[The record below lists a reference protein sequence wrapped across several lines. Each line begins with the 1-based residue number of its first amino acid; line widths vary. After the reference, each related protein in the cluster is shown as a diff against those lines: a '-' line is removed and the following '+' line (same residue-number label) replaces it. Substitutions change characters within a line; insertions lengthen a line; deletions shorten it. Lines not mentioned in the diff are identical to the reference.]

1 MARPRKDI
9 TGKRYGMLRAIS
21 PTGEVDKS
29 GNAYW
34 NCECDCGNTIVVS
47 LRNLRNK
54 QTKSCGCLKT
64 INGKKLGAITRNHCV
79 DGSDPYKLYGDKPRK
94 NNKSGYRGV
103 SLNKRTNRYVAD
115 ITFKGKRHHLGEFD
129 TAEEAHGA
137 YLKAKEE
144 LHDPYLKDM
153 LNNDPEEKRKVER
166 ASIIKNSNKILVYYT
181 PEKRYVNL
189 TELSKITGVKCSTIY
204 ERLKRGYSG
213 EEIWSTNRLP
223 HKANI
228 YVNYYG
234 RQVTIPELS
243 KLTGISIATL
253 RNRYN
258 KGYQGEELWS
268 NDQLPKRR
276 SAKIYIDYHG
286 KQVTFPELSTLTG
299 ISKTRL
305 KNRYYKGHQGEELW
319 SAKRLPN
326 KRPAKIYIDYHG
338 KKVTFAELSTLTG
351 ISETRLKNRYYRGYQ
366 GEELWSTKRLT
377 SKGKGTIYV
386 DYYGKQVTF
395 PELSKLTGISIATLR
410 NRYYKGHQGEEL
422 WSAKRLPNKRPAKIY
437 IDYHGKKVT
446 FAELSTLT
454 GISISTLG
462 IRYHRGYQ
470 GEELWSTKRLTGK
483 GKCTICV
490 DYYGDQVT
498 IPELSSITGIS
509 DATLRYRYDKG
520 YRGEELWTG
529 KIQHY
534 QRKKAISQKAKIYVE
549 YDGEKVSLYELSKKI
564 GIDYGFLWKRY
575 SKGVRGSQLFQ
586 ESMKKEILVDYEG
599 EKINLKELSSRTGIG
614 YTTLHRRYRSGDCGK
629 ELWRNLQSEKEI
641 DYQGKI
647 VTLNELSKITNISYD
662 TLLHRYSSGD
672 RGEDLWRP
680 IYKRRKK
687 K

>member
-103 SLNKRTNRYVAD
+103 SLNKRTNRYAAD

-129 TAEEAHGA
+129 TAEEAHDA

-144 LHDPYLKDM
+144 LHEPYLKDF
-153 LNNDPEEKRKVER
+153 LHSNPEEKSKVER
-166 ASIIKNSNKILVYYT
+166 IGVIKKPRGTLVYYT
-181 PEKRYVNL
+181 PENRYISIL
-189 TELSKITGVKCSTIY
+189 ELSEITGVSRVNLY
-204 ERLKRGYSG
+204 SRL
-213 EEIWSTNRLP
+213 
-223 HKANI
+223 
-228 YVNYYG
+228 
-234 RQVTIPELS
+234 
-243 KLTGISIATL
+243 
-253 RNRYN
+253 N
-258 KGYQGEELWS
+258 KGY
-268 NDQLPKRR
+268 
-276 SAKIYIDYHG
+276 
-286 KQVTFPELSTLTG
+286 T
-299 ISKTRL
+299 
-305 KNRYYKGHQGEELW
+305 
-319 SAKRLPN
+319 
-326 KRPAKIYIDYHG
+326 
-338 KKVTFAELSTLTG
+338 
-351 ISETRLKNRYYRGYQ
+351 
-366 GEELWSTKRLT
+366 
-377 SKGKGTIYV
+377 
-386 DYYGKQVTF
+386 
-395 PELSKLTGISIATLR
+395 
-410 NRYYKGHQGEEL
+410 
-422 WSAKRLPNKRPAKIY
+422 
-437 IDYHGKKVT
+437 
-446 FAELSTLT
+446 
-454 GISISTLG
+454 
-462 IRYHRGYQ
+462 

-599 EKINLKELSSRTGIG
+599 EKINLKQLASRTGIG

>member
-103 SLNKRTNRYVAD
+103 SLNKRTNRYAAD

-129 TAEEAHGA
+129 TAEEAHDA

-144 LHDPYLKDM
+144 LHEPYLKDF
-153 LNNDPEEKRKVER
+153 LHSNPEEKSKVER
-166 ASIIKNSNKILVYYT
+166 IGVIKKPRGTLVYYT
-181 PEKRYVNL
+181 PENRYISIL
-189 TELSKITGVKCSTIY
+189 ELSEITGVSRVNLY
-204 ERLKRGYSG
+204 SRL
-213 EEIWSTNRLP
+213 
-223 HKANI
+223 
-228 YVNYYG
+228 
-234 RQVTIPELS
+234 
-243 KLTGISIATL
+243 
-253 RNRYN
+253 N
-258 KGYQGEELWS
+258 KGY
-268 NDQLPKRR
+268 
-276 SAKIYIDYHG
+276 
-286 KQVTFPELSTLTG
+286 T
-299 ISKTRL
+299 
-305 KNRYYKGHQGEELW
+305 
-319 SAKRLPN
+319 
-326 KRPAKIYIDYHG
+326 
-338 KKVTFAELSTLTG
+338 
-351 ISETRLKNRYYRGYQ
+351 
-366 GEELWSTKRLT
+366 
-377 SKGKGTIYV
+377 
-386 DYYGKQVTF
+386 
-395 PELSKLTGISIATLR
+395 
-410 NRYYKGHQGEEL
+410 
-422 WSAKRLPNKRPAKIY
+422 
-437 IDYHGKKVT
+437 
-446 FAELSTLT
+446 
-454 GISISTLG
+454 
-462 IRYHRGYQ
+462 

>member
-34 NCECDCGNTIVVS
+34 NCKCDCGNTIVVS

-103 SLNKRTNRYVAD
+103 SLNKRTNRYAAD
-115 ITFKGKRHHLGEFD
+115 ITFKGKQHHLGEFD
-129 TAEEAHGA
+129 TAEEAHDA

-144 LHDPYLKDM
+144 LHEPYLKDL

-166 ASIIKNSNKILVYYT
+166 ASIIKKSNETLVYYT

-189 TELSKITGVKCSTIY
+189 TELSKITGVNCSTIY
-204 ERLKRGYSG
+204 ERLKRGCSG

-223 HKANI
+223 NKANI
-228 YVNYYG
+228 YVDYYG

-253 RNRYN
+253 RDRYN
-258 KGYQGEELWS
+258 KGHQGEALWSNDPLPKKRSFKIYIDYHGKQVTFPELSTLTGISETKLKNRYYRGYQGEELWS
-268 NDQLPKRR
+268 TKRSTGKGTTRVDYYGKQVTFAELSALTGINRSTLSMRYKIGYRGESLWCIDKLPKTDTFKIYIDYNNKQVTFAELSTLTGISENTLRYR
-276 SAKIYIDYHG
+276 YDKGYRGEKLWSTKRLPTKRTAKIYIDYHG

-299 ISKTRL
+299 ISENNLRQ
-305 KNRYYKGHQGEELW
+305 RYYLGYRGEKLW
-319 SAKRLPN
+319 S
-326 KRPAKIYIDYHG
+326 
-338 KKVTFAELSTLTG
+338 
-351 ISETRLKNRYYRGYQ
+351 
-366 GEELWSTKRLT
+366 
-377 SKGKGTIYV
+377 
-386 DYYGKQVTF
+386 
-395 PELSKLTGISIATLR
+395 PERFT
-410 NRYYKGHQGEEL
+410 N
-422 WSAKRLPNKRPAKIY
+422 N
-437 IDYHGKKVT
+437 
-446 FAELSTLT
+446 
-454 GISISTLG
+454 
-462 IRYHRGYQ
+462 
-470 GEELWSTKRLTGK
+470 

-498 IPELSSITGIS
+498 IPELSSITGIN
-509 DATLRYRYDKG
+509 DTTLRYRYDKG

-529 KIQHY
+529 KIKQY
-534 QRKKAISQKAKIYVE
+534 KRKISKKAKIYVE
-549 YDGEKVSLYELSKKI
+549 YDGEKVSLYELSKKT
-564 GIDYGFLWKRY
+564 GIDYVTLWKRY
-575 SKGVRGSQLFQ
+575 SKGASGSQLFQ
-586 ESMKKEILVDYEG
+586 KSMGNEILVDYEG
-599 EKINLKELSSRTGIG
+599 EKINLKELSSRTGIC
-614 YTTLHRRYRSGDCGK
+614 YTTLHRRYRNGDRGK
-629 ELWRNLQSEKEI
+629 ELWRNLQSEMEI

-662 TLLHRYSSGD
+662 TLLHRYSNGD

-680 IYKRRKK
+680 IYKRSKK

>member
-103 SLNKRTNRYVAD
+103 SLNKRTNRYAAD

-129 TAEEAHGA
+129 TAEEAHDA

-144 LHDPYLKDM
+144 LHEPYLKDF
-153 LNNDPEEKRKVER
+153 LHSNPEEKSKVER
-166 ASIIKNSNKILVYYT
+166 IGVIKKPRGTLVYYT
-181 PEKRYVNL
+181 PENRYI
-189 TELSKITGVKCSTIY
+189 S
-204 ERLKRGYSG
+204 
-213 EEIWSTNRLP
+213 
-223 HKANI
+223 
-228 YVNYYG
+228 
-234 RQVTIPELS
+234 IPELS
-243 KLTGISIATL
+243 EITGVSRVNL
-253 RNRYN
+253 YSRLN
-258 KGYQGEELWS
+258 KGY
-268 NDQLPKRR
+268 
-276 SAKIYIDYHG
+276 
-286 KQVTFPELSTLTG
+286 T
-299 ISKTRL
+299 
-305 KNRYYKGHQGEELW
+305 
-319 SAKRLPN
+319 
-326 KRPAKIYIDYHG
+326 
-338 KKVTFAELSTLTG
+338 
-351 ISETRLKNRYYRGYQ
+351 
-366 GEELWSTKRLT
+366 
-377 SKGKGTIYV
+377 
-386 DYYGKQVTF
+386 
-395 PELSKLTGISIATLR
+395 
-410 NRYYKGHQGEEL
+410 GEEL

-534 QRKKAISQKAKIYVE
+534 QRKKAISQKAKIY
-549 YDGEKVSLYELSKKI
+549 
-564 GIDYGFLWKRY
+564 
-575 SKGVRGSQLFQ
+575 
-586 ESMKKEILVDYEG
+586 
-599 EKINLKELSSRTGIG
+599 
-614 YTTLHRRYRSGDCGK
+614 
-629 ELWRNLQSEKEI
+629 
-641 DYQGKI
+641 
-647 VTLNELSKITNISYD
+647 
-662 TLLHRYSSGD
+662 
-672 RGEDLWRP
+672 
-680 IYKRRKK
+680 
-687 K
+687 

>member
-54 QTKSCGCLKT
+54 QTRSCGCLKT

-103 SLNKRTNRYVAD
+103 SLNKRTNRYAAD

-129 TAEEAHGA
+129 TAEEAHDA

-144 LHDPYLKDM
+144 LHEPYLKDF
-153 LNNDPEEKRKVER
+153 LHSNPEEKSKVER
-166 ASIIKNSNKILVYYT
+166 IGVIKKPRGTLVYYT
-181 PEKRYVNL
+181 PENRYI
-189 TELSKITGVKCSTIY
+189 S
-204 ERLKRGYSG
+204 
-213 EEIWSTNRLP
+213 
-223 HKANI
+223 
-228 YVNYYG
+228 
-234 RQVTIPELS
+234 IPELS
-243 KLTGISIATL
+243 EITGVSRVNL
-253 RNRYN
+253 YSRLN
-258 KGYQGEELWS
+258 KGY
-268 NDQLPKRR
+268 
-276 SAKIYIDYHG
+276 
-286 KQVTFPELSTLTG
+286 T
-299 ISKTRL
+299 
-305 KNRYYKGHQGEELW
+305 GEELW
-319 SAKRLPN
+319 SA
-326 KRPAKIYIDYHG
+326 
-338 KKVTFAELSTLTG
+338 
-351 ISETRLKNRYYRGYQ
+351 
-366 GEELWSTKRLT
+366 
-377 SKGKGTIYV
+377 
-386 DYYGKQVTF
+386 
-395 PELSKLTGISIATLR
+395 
-410 NRYYKGHQGEEL
+410 
-422 WSAKRLPNKRPAKIY
+422 
-437 IDYHGKKVT
+437 
-446 FAELSTLT
+446 
-454 GISISTLG
+454 
-462 IRYHRGYQ
+462 
-470 GEELWSTKRLTGK
+470 KRLTGK

>member
-103 SLNKRTNRYVAD
+103 SLNKRTNRYAAD

-129 TAEEAHGA
+129 TAEEAHDA

-144 LHDPYLKDM
+144 LHEPYLKDF
-153 LNNDPEEKRKVER
+153 LHSNPEEKSKVER
-166 ASIIKNSNKILVYYT
+166 IGVIKKPRGTLVYYT
-181 PEKRYVNL
+181 PENRYI
-189 TELSKITGVKCSTIY
+189 S
-204 ERLKRGYSG
+204 
-213 EEIWSTNRLP
+213 
-223 HKANI
+223 
-228 YVNYYG
+228 
-234 RQVTIPELS
+234 IPELS
-243 KLTGISIATL
+243 EITGVSRVNL
-253 RNRYN
+253 YSRLN
-258 KGYQGEELWS
+258 KGY
-268 NDQLPKRR
+268 
-276 SAKIYIDYHG
+276 
-286 KQVTFPELSTLTG
+286 T
-299 ISKTRL
+299 
-305 KNRYYKGHQGEELW
+305 
-319 SAKRLPN
+319 
-326 KRPAKIYIDYHG
+326 
-338 KKVTFAELSTLTG
+338 
-351 ISETRLKNRYYRGYQ
+351 
-366 GEELWSTKRLT
+366 
-377 SKGKGTIYV
+377 
-386 DYYGKQVTF
+386 
-395 PELSKLTGISIATLR
+395 
-410 NRYYKGHQGEEL
+410 GEEL

-470 GEELWSTKRLTGK
+470 GEVLWSTKRLTGK

>member
-103 SLNKRTNRYVAD
+103 SLNKRTNRYAAD

-129 TAEEAHGA
+129 TAEEAHDA

-144 LHDPYLKDM
+144 LYEPYLKDF
-153 LNNDPEEKRKVER
+153 LHSNPEEKSKVER
-166 ASIIKNSNKILVYYT
+166 IGVIKKPRGTLVYYT
-181 PEKRYVNL
+181 PENRYISIL
-189 TELSKITGVKCSTIY
+189 ELSEITGVSRVNLY
-204 ERLKRGYSG
+204 SRL
-213 EEIWSTNRLP
+213 
-223 HKANI
+223 
-228 YVNYYG
+228 
-234 RQVTIPELS
+234 
-243 KLTGISIATL
+243 
-253 RNRYN
+253 N
-258 KGYQGEELWS
+258 KGY
-268 NDQLPKRR
+268 
-276 SAKIYIDYHG
+276 
-286 KQVTFPELSTLTG
+286 T
-299 ISKTRL
+299 
-305 KNRYYKGHQGEELW
+305 
-319 SAKRLPN
+319 
-326 KRPAKIYIDYHG
+326 
-338 KKVTFAELSTLTG
+338 
-351 ISETRLKNRYYRGYQ
+351 
-366 GEELWSTKRLT
+366 
-377 SKGKGTIYV
+377 
-386 DYYGKQVTF
+386 
-395 PELSKLTGISIATLR
+395 
-410 NRYYKGHQGEEL
+410 
-422 WSAKRLPNKRPAKIY
+422 
-437 IDYHGKKVT
+437 
-446 FAELSTLT
+446 
-454 GISISTLG
+454 
-462 IRYHRGYQ
+462 

>member
-64 INGKKLGAITRNHCV
+64 INGKKLGAITRNRCV

-129 TAEEAHGA
+129 TAEEAHDA

-153 LNNDPEEKRKVER
+153 LNNDSEEKRKVER

-253 RNRYN
+253 R
-258 KGYQGEELWS
+258 
-268 NDQLPKRR
+268 
-276 SAKIYIDYHG
+276 
-286 KQVTFPELSTLTG
+286 
-299 ISKTRL
+299 
-305 KNRYYKGHQGEELW
+305 NRYYKGHQGEELW

-454 GISISTLG
+454 GISETRLKN
-462 IRYHRGYQ
+462 RYYRGYQ

-509 DATLRYRYDKG
+509 DTTLRYRYDKG

>member
-9 TGKRYGMLRAIS
+9 TGKRYGMLTAIS
-21 PTGEVDKS
+21 PTGEVDS
-29 GNAYW
+29 YGNAYW
-34 NCECDCGNTIVVS
+34 NCKCDCGNTIVVS

-64 INGKKLGAITRNHCV
+64 LNGKKLGTITRNHCV

-103 SLNKRTNRYVAD
+103 SLNKRTNRYAAD

-129 TAEEAHGA
+129 TAEEAHDA

-144 LHDPYLKDM
+144 LHEPYLKDF
-153 LNNDPEEKRKVER
+153 LHSNPEEKSKVER
-166 ASIIKNSNKILVYYT
+166 IGVIKKPRGTLVYYT
-181 PEKRYVNL
+181 PENRYI
-189 TELSKITGVKCSTIY
+189 S
-204 ERLKRGYSG
+204 
-213 EEIWSTNRLP
+213 
-223 HKANI
+223 
-228 YVNYYG
+228 
-234 RQVTIPELS
+234 IPELS
-243 KLTGISIATL
+243 EITGVSRVNL
-253 RNRYN
+253 YSRLN
-258 KGYQGEELWS
+258 KGY
-268 NDQLPKRR
+268 
-276 SAKIYIDYHG
+276 
-286 KQVTFPELSTLTG
+286 T
-299 ISKTRL
+299 
-305 KNRYYKGHQGEELW
+305 
-319 SAKRLPN
+319 
-326 KRPAKIYIDYHG
+326 
-338 KKVTFAELSTLTG
+338 
-351 ISETRLKNRYYRGYQ
+351 

-377 SKGKGTIYV
+377 
-386 DYYGKQVTF
+386 
-395 PELSKLTGISIATLR
+395 
-410 NRYYKGHQGEEL
+410 
-422 WSAKRLPNKRPAKIY
+422 
-437 IDYHGKKVT
+437 
-446 FAELSTLT
+446 
-454 GISISTLG
+454 
-462 IRYHRGYQ
+462 
-470 GEELWSTKRLTGK
+470 

>member
-103 SLNKRTNRYVAD
+103 SLNKRTNRYAAD
-115 ITFKGKRHHLGEFD
+115 ITFKGKQHHLGEFD
-129 TAEEAHGA
+129 TAEEAHDA

-144 LHDPYLKDM
+144 LHEPYLKDM

-166 ASIIKNSNKILVYYT
+166 ASIIKKSNETLVYYT

-189 TELSKITGVKCSTIY
+189 TELSKITGVNCSTIY
-204 ERLKRGYSG
+204 ERLKRGCSG

-223 HKANI
+223 NKANI
-228 YVNYYG
+228 YVDYYG

-253 RNRYN
+253 RDRYN
-258 KGYQGEELWS
+258 KGHQGEALWSNDPLPKKRSFKIYIDYHGKQVTFPELSTLTGISETKLKNRYYRGYQGEELWS
-268 NDQLPKRR
+268 TKRSTGKGTTRVDYYGKQVTFAELSTLTGISENTLRYRYDKGYRGEKLWSTKRLPTKRT
-276 SAKIYIDYHG
+276 AKIYIDYHG

-299 ISKTRL
+299 ISENNLRQ
-305 KNRYYKGHQGEELW
+305 RYYLGYRGEKLW
-319 SAKRLPN
+319 S
-326 KRPAKIYIDYHG
+326 
-338 KKVTFAELSTLTG
+338 
-351 ISETRLKNRYYRGYQ
+351 
-366 GEELWSTKRLT
+366 
-377 SKGKGTIYV
+377 
-386 DYYGKQVTF
+386 
-395 PELSKLTGISIATLR
+395 PERFT
-410 NRYYKGHQGEEL
+410 N
-422 WSAKRLPNKRPAKIY
+422 N
-437 IDYHGKKVT
+437 
-446 FAELSTLT
+446 
-454 GISISTLG
+454 
-462 IRYHRGYQ
+462 
-470 GEELWSTKRLTGK
+470 

-498 IPELSSITGIS
+498 IPELSSITGIN
-509 DATLRYRYDKG
+509 DTTLRYRYDKG

-529 KIQHY
+529 KIKQY
-534 QRKKAISQKAKIYVE
+534 KRKISKKAKIYVE
-549 YDGEKVSLYELSKKI
+549 YDGEKVSLYELSKKT
-564 GIDYGFLWKRY
+564 GIDYVTLWKRY
-575 SKGVRGSQLFQ
+575 SKGASGSQLFQ
-586 ESMKKEILVDYEG
+586 KSMGNEILVDYEG
-599 EKINLKELSSRTGIG
+599 EKINLKELSSRTGIC
-614 YTTLHRRYRSGDCGK
+614 YTTLHRRYRNGDRGK
-629 ELWRNLQSEKEI
+629 ELWRNLQSEMEI

-662 TLLHRYSSGD
+662 TLLHRYLNGD

-680 IYKRRKK
+680 IYKRSKK

>member
-129 TAEEAHGA
+129 TAEEAHDA

-144 LHDPYLKDM
+144 LHEPYLKDF
-153 LNNDPEEKRKVER
+153 LHSNPEEKSKVER
-166 ASIIKNSNKILVYYT
+166 IGVIKKPRGTLVYYT
-181 PEKRYVNL
+181 PENRYI
-189 TELSKITGVKCSTIY
+189 S
-204 ERLKRGYSG
+204 
-213 EEIWSTNRLP
+213 
-223 HKANI
+223 
-228 YVNYYG
+228 
-234 RQVTIPELS
+234 IPELS
-243 KLTGISIATL
+243 EITGVSRVNL
-253 RNRYN
+253 YSRLN
-258 KGYQGEELWS
+258 KGYTGEELWS
-268 NDQLPKRR
+268 
-276 SAKIYIDYHG
+276 
-286 KQVTFPELSTLTG
+286 V
-299 ISKTRL
+299 
-305 KNRYYKGHQGEELW
+305 
-319 SAKRLPN
+319 
-326 KRPAKIYIDYHG
+326 
-338 KKVTFAELSTLTG
+338 
-351 ISETRLKNRYYRGYQ
+351 
-366 GEELWSTKRLT
+366 
-377 SKGKGTIYV
+377 
-386 DYYGKQVTF
+386 
-395 PELSKLTGISIATLR
+395 
-410 NRYYKGHQGEEL
+410 
-422 WSAKRLPNKRPAKIY
+422 
-437 IDYHGKKVT
+437 
-446 FAELSTLT
+446 
-454 GISISTLG
+454 
-462 IRYHRGYQ
+462 
-470 GEELWSTKRLTGK
+470 KRLTGK

-509 DATLRYRYDKG
+509 DTTLRYRYDKG

>member
-103 SLNKRTNRYVAD
+103 SLNKRTNRYAAD

-129 TAEEAHGA
+129 TAEEAHDA

-144 LHDPYLKDM
+144 LHEPYLKDF
-153 LNNDPEEKRKVER
+153 LHSNPEEKSKVER
-166 ASIIKNSNKILVYYT
+166 IGVIKKPRGTLVYYT
-181 PEKRYVNL
+181 PENRYISIL
-189 TELSKITGVKCSTIY
+189 ELSEITGVSRVNLY
-204 ERLKRGYSG
+204 SRLNEGY
-213 EEIWSTNRLP
+213 T
-223 HKANI
+223 
-228 YVNYYG
+228 
-234 RQVTIPELS
+234 
-243 KLTGISIATL
+243 
-253 RNRYN
+253 
-258 KGYQGEELWS
+258 
-268 NDQLPKRR
+268 
-276 SAKIYIDYHG
+276 
-286 KQVTFPELSTLTG
+286 
-299 ISKTRL
+299 
-305 KNRYYKGHQGEELW
+305 
-319 SAKRLPN
+319 
-326 KRPAKIYIDYHG
+326 
-338 KKVTFAELSTLTG
+338 
-351 ISETRLKNRYYRGYQ
+351 
-366 GEELWSTKRLT
+366 
-377 SKGKGTIYV
+377 
-386 DYYGKQVTF
+386 
-395 PELSKLTGISIATLR
+395 
-410 NRYYKGHQGEEL
+410 
-422 WSAKRLPNKRPAKIY
+422 
-437 IDYHGKKVT
+437 
-446 FAELSTLT
+446 
-454 GISISTLG
+454 
-462 IRYHRGYQ
+462 

>member
-103 SLNKRTNRYVAD
+103 SLNKRTNRYAAD
-115 ITFKGKRHHLGEFD
+115 ITFKGKQHHLGEFD
-129 TAEEAHGA
+129 TAEEAHDA

-144 LHDPYLKDM
+144 LHEPYLKDM

-166 ASIIKNSNKILVYYT
+166 ASIIKKSNETLVYYT

-189 TELSKITGVKCSTIY
+189 TELSKITGVNCSTIY
-204 ERLKRGYSG
+204 ERLKRGCSG

-223 HKANI
+223 NKANI
-228 YVNYYG
+228 YVDYYG

-253 RNRYN
+253 RDRYN
-258 KGYQGEELWS
+258 KGHQGEALWS
-268 NDQLPKRR
+268 NDPLPKKR
-276 SAKIYIDYHG
+276 SFKIYIDYHGKQVTFAELSTLTGISENTLRYRYDKGYRGEKLWSTKRLPTKRTAKIYIDYHG

-299 ISKTRL
+299 ISENNLRQ
-305 KNRYYKGHQGEELW
+305 RYYLGYRGEKLW
-319 SAKRLPN
+319 S
-326 KRPAKIYIDYHG
+326 
-338 KKVTFAELSTLTG
+338 
-351 ISETRLKNRYYRGYQ
+351 
-366 GEELWSTKRLT
+366 
-377 SKGKGTIYV
+377 
-386 DYYGKQVTF
+386 
-395 PELSKLTGISIATLR
+395 PERFT
-410 NRYYKGHQGEEL
+410 N
-422 WSAKRLPNKRPAKIY
+422 N
-437 IDYHGKKVT
+437 
-446 FAELSTLT
+446 
-454 GISISTLG
+454 
-462 IRYHRGYQ
+462 
-470 GEELWSTKRLTGK
+470 

-498 IPELSSITGIS
+498 IPELSSITGIN
-509 DATLRYRYDKG
+509 DTTLRYRYDKG

-529 KIQHY
+529 KIKQY
-534 QRKKAISQKAKIYVE
+534 KRKISKKAKIYVE
-549 YDGEKVSLYELSKKI
+549 YDGEKVSLYELSKKT
-564 GIDYGFLWKRY
+564 GIDYVTLWKRY
-575 SKGVRGSQLFQ
+575 SKGASGSQLFQ
-586 ESMKKEILVDYEG
+586 KSMGNEILVDYEG
-599 EKINLKELSSRTGIG
+599 EKINLKELSSRTGIC
-614 YTTLHRRYRSGDCGK
+614 YTTLHRRYRNGDRGK
-629 ELWRNLQSEKEI
+629 ELWRNLQSEMEI

-662 TLLHRYSSGD
+662 TLLHRYLNGD

-680 IYKRRKK
+680 IYKRSKK

>member
-103 SLNKRTNRYVAD
+103 SLNKRTNRYAAD
-115 ITFKGKRHHLGEFD
+115 ITFKGKQHHLGEFD
-129 TAEEAHGA
+129 TADEAHDA

-144 LHDPYLKDM
+144 LHEPYLKDM
-153 LNNDPEEKRKVER
+153 LNNGPEEKRKVER
-166 ASIIKNSNKILVYYT
+166 ASIIKKSNETLVYYT

-189 TELSKITGVKCSTIY
+189 TELNKITGVKCSTIY
-204 ERLKRGYSG
+204 ERLKRGCSG
-213 EEIWSTNRLP
+213 EEIWNTNRLP
-223 HKANI
+223 NKANI

-253 RNRYN
+253 RKRYN
-258 KGYQGEELWS
+258 KGHQGKDLWS
-268 NDQLPKRR
+268 TKRLPNKR

-286 KQVTFPELSTLTG
+286 KQVTF
-299 ISKTRL
+299 
-305 KNRYYKGHQGEELW
+305 
-319 SAKRLPN
+319 
-326 KRPAKIYIDYHG
+326 
-338 KKVTFAELSTLTG
+338 AELSTLTG
-351 ISETRLKNRYYRGYQ
+351 ISETKLKNRYYRGYQ

-377 SKGKGTIYV
+377 GKGTTRV
-386 DYYGKQVTF
+386 DYYGREVTF
-395 PELSKLTGISIATLR
+395 TELSALTGI
-410 NRYYKGHQGEEL
+410 NRSALSMRYKIGYQGEDL
-422 WSAKRLPNKRPAKIY
+422 WSTKRLPNKRSAKIY
-437 IDYHGKKVT
+437 IDYHGKQVT

-454 GISISTLG
+454 GINEGTLKN
-462 IRYHRGYQ
+462 RYHKGYR
-470 GEELWSTKRLTGK
+470 GEELWSTKRLPNKRSAKIYIDYHGKQVTFAELSTLTGINEGTLK
-483 GKCTICV
+483 QRYYNGCQGEELWSAERLPNKANIYVEYDGK
-490 DYYGDQVT
+490 QVT
-498 IPELSSITGIS
+498 IPELSSITGIN
-509 DATLRYRYDKG
+509 DTTLRYRYDKG

-529 KIQHY
+529 KIKQY
-534 QRKKAISQKAKIYVE
+534 KRKISKKAKIYVE
-549 YDGEKVSLYELSKKI
+549 YDGEKVSLYELSKKT
-564 GIDYGFLWKRY
+564 GIDYVTLWKRY
-575 SKGVRGSQLFQ
+575 SKGASGSQLFQ
-586 ESMKKEILVDYEG
+586 KSMGKEILVDYEG
-599 EKINLKELSSRTGIG
+599 EKINLTELSNRTGIG
-614 YTTLHRRYRSGDCGK
+614 YTTLHRRYRNGDRGK
-629 ELWRNLQSEKEI
+629 ELWRNLQSEMEI

-647 VTLNELSKITNISYD
+647 VTLNELSKITNISYV
-662 TLLHRYSSGD
+662 TLLYRYSNGD

-680 IYKRRKK
+680 IYKRSKK

>member
-103 SLNKRTNRYVAD
+103 SLNKRTNRYAAD

-129 TAEEAHGA
+129 TAEEAHDA

-144 LHDPYLKDM
+144 LHEPYLKDF
-153 LNNDPEEKRKVER
+153 LHSNPEEKSKVER
-166 ASIIKNSNKILVYYT
+166 IGVIKKPRGTLVYYT
-181 PEKRYVNL
+181 PENRYI
-189 TELSKITGVKCSTIY
+189 S
-204 ERLKRGYSG
+204 
-213 EEIWSTNRLP
+213 
-223 HKANI
+223 
-228 YVNYYG
+228 
-234 RQVTIPELS
+234 IPELS
-243 KLTGISIATL
+243 EITGVSRVNL
-253 RNRYN
+253 YSRLN
-258 KGYQGEELWS
+258 KGY
-268 NDQLPKRR
+268 
-276 SAKIYIDYHG
+276 
-286 KQVTFPELSTLTG
+286 T
-299 ISKTRL
+299 
-305 KNRYYKGHQGEELW
+305 GEELW
-319 SAKRLPN
+319 SAKL
-326 KRPAKIYIDYHG
+326 
-338 KKVTFAELSTLTG
+338 
-351 ISETRLKNRYYRGYQ
+351 
-366 GEELWSTKRLT
+366 
-377 SKGKGTIYV
+377 
-386 DYYGKQVTF
+386 
-395 PELSKLTGISIATLR
+395 
-410 NRYYKGHQGEEL
+410 
-422 WSAKRLPNKRPAKIY
+422 
-437 IDYHGKKVT
+437 
-446 FAELSTLT
+446 
-454 GISISTLG
+454 
-462 IRYHRGYQ
+462 
-470 GEELWSTKRLTGK
+470 LTGK

>member
-103 SLNKRTNRYVAD
+103 SLNKRTNRYAAD
-115 ITFKGKRHHLGEFD
+115 ITFKGKQHHLGEFD
-129 TAEEAHGA
+129 TAEEAHDA

-144 LHDPYLKDM
+144 LHEPYLKDM

-166 ASIIKNSNKILVYYT
+166 ASIIKKSNETLVYYT

-189 TELSKITGVKCSTIY
+189 TELSKITGVNCSTIY
-204 ERLKRGYSG
+204 ERLKRGCSG

-223 HKANI
+223 NKANI
-228 YVNYYG
+228 YVDYYG

-253 RNRYN
+253 RDRYN
-258 KGYQGEELWS
+258 KGHQGEALWS
-268 NDQLPKRR
+268 NDPLPKKR
-276 SAKIYIDYHG
+276 SFKIYIDYHGKQVTFAELSTLTGISENTLRYRYDKGYRGEKLWSTKRLPTKRTAKIYIDYHG
-286 KQVTFPELSTLTG
+286 KQVTF
-299 ISKTRL
+299 
-305 KNRYYKGHQGEELW
+305 H
-319 SAKRLPN
+319 
-326 KRPAKIYIDYHG
+326 
-338 KKVTFAELSTLTG
+338 ELSTLTG
-351 ISETRLKNRYYRGYQ
+351 ISENNLRQRYYLGYRG
-366 GEELWSTKRLT
+366 EKLWS
-377 SKGKGTIYV
+377 
-386 DYYGKQVTF
+386 
-395 PELSKLTGISIATLR
+395 PERFT
-410 NRYYKGHQGEEL
+410 N
-422 WSAKRLPNKRPAKIY
+422 N
-437 IDYHGKKVT
+437 
-446 FAELSTLT
+446 
-454 GISISTLG
+454 
-462 IRYHRGYQ
+462 
-470 GEELWSTKRLTGK
+470 

-498 IPELSSITGIS
+498 IPELSSITGIN
-509 DATLRYRYDKG
+509 DTTLRYRYDKG

-529 KIQHY
+529 KIKQY
-534 QRKKAISQKAKIYVE
+534 KRKISKKAKIYVE
-549 YDGEKVSLYELSKKI
+549 YDGEKVSLYELSKKT
-564 GIDYGFLWKRY
+564 GIDYVTLWKRY
-575 SKGVRGSQLFQ
+575 SKGASGSQLFQ
-586 ESMKKEILVDYEG
+586 KSMGNEILVDYEG
-599 EKINLKELSSRTGIG
+599 EKINLKELSSRTGIC
-614 YTTLHRRYRSGDCGK
+614 YTTLHRRYRNGDRGK
-629 ELWRNLQSEKEI
+629 ELWRNLQSEMEI

-662 TLLHRYSSGD
+662 TLLHRYLNGD

-680 IYKRRKK
+680 IYKRSKK

>member
-103 SLNKRTNRYVAD
+103 SLNKRTNRYAAD
-115 ITFKGKRHHLGEFD
+115 ITFKGKQHHLGEFD
-129 TAEEAHGA
+129 TAEEAHDA

-144 LHDPYLKDM
+144 LHEPYLKDM

-166 ASIIKNSNKILVYYT
+166 ASIIKKSNETLVYYT

-204 ERLKRGYSG
+204 ERLKRGCSG

-223 HKANI
+223 NKANI
-228 YVNYYG
+228 YVDYYG

-253 RNRYN
+253 RDRYN
-258 KGYQGEELWS
+258 KGHQGEALWS
-268 NDQLPKRR
+268 NDPLPKKR
-276 SAKIYIDYHG
+276 SFKIYIDYHGKQVTFPELSKLTGISIATLRDRYNKGHQGEALWSNDPLPKKRSFKIYIDYHG

-299 ISKTRL
+299 ISENNLRQ
-305 KNRYYKGHQGEELW
+305 RYYLGYRGEKLW
-319 SAKRLPN
+319 S
-326 KRPAKIYIDYHG
+326 
-338 KKVTFAELSTLTG
+338 
-351 ISETRLKNRYYRGYQ
+351 
-366 GEELWSTKRLT
+366 
-377 SKGKGTIYV
+377 
-386 DYYGKQVTF
+386 
-395 PELSKLTGISIATLR
+395 PERFT
-410 NRYYKGHQGEEL
+410 N
-422 WSAKRLPNKRPAKIY
+422 N
-437 IDYHGKKVT
+437 
-446 FAELSTLT
+446 
-454 GISISTLG
+454 
-462 IRYHRGYQ
+462 
-470 GEELWSTKRLTGK
+470 

-498 IPELSSITGIS
+498 IPELSSITGIN
-509 DATLRYRYDKG
+509 DTTLRYRYDKG

-529 KIQHY
+529 KIKQY
-534 QRKKAISQKAKIYVE
+534 KRKISKKAKIYVE
-549 YDGEKVSLYELSKKI
+549 YDGEKVSLYELSKKT
-564 GIDYGFLWKRY
+564 GIDYVTLWKRY
-575 SKGVRGSQLFQ
+575 SKGASGSQLFQ
-586 ESMKKEILVDYEG
+586 KSMGNEILVDYEG
-599 EKINLKELSSRTGIG
+599 EKINLKELSSRTGIC
-614 YTTLHRRYRSGDCGK
+614 YTTLHRRYRNGDRGK
-629 ELWRNLQSEKEI
+629 ELWRNLQSEMEI

-662 TLLHRYSSGD
+662 TLLHRYSNGD

-680 IYKRRKK
+680 IYKRSKK

>member
-64 INGKKLGAITRNHCV
+64 INGKKLGAITRNHYV

-103 SLNKRTNRYVAD
+103 SLNKRTNRYAAD

-129 TAEEAHGA
+129 TAEEAHDA

-144 LHDPYLKDM
+144 LHEPYLKDF
-153 LNNDPEEKRKVER
+153 LHSNPEEKSKVER
-166 ASIIKNSNKILVYYT
+166 IGVIKKPRGTLVYYT
-181 PEKRYVNL
+181 PENRYISIL
-189 TELSKITGVKCSTIY
+189 ELSEITGVSRVNLY
-204 ERLKRGYSG
+204 SRL
-213 EEIWSTNRLP
+213 
-223 HKANI
+223 
-228 YVNYYG
+228 
-234 RQVTIPELS
+234 
-243 KLTGISIATL
+243 
-253 RNRYN
+253 N
-258 KGYQGEELWS
+258 KGY
-268 NDQLPKRR
+268 
-276 SAKIYIDYHG
+276 
-286 KQVTFPELSTLTG
+286 T
-299 ISKTRL
+299 
-305 KNRYYKGHQGEELW
+305 
-319 SAKRLPN
+319 
-326 KRPAKIYIDYHG
+326 
-338 KKVTFAELSTLTG
+338 
-351 ISETRLKNRYYRGYQ
+351 
-366 GEELWSTKRLT
+366 
-377 SKGKGTIYV
+377 
-386 DYYGKQVTF
+386 
-395 PELSKLTGISIATLR
+395 
-410 NRYYKGHQGEEL
+410 
-422 WSAKRLPNKRPAKIY
+422 
-437 IDYHGKKVT
+437 
-446 FAELSTLT
+446 
-454 GISISTLG
+454 
-462 IRYHRGYQ
+462 

>member
-103 SLNKRTNRYVAD
+103 SLNKRTNRYAAD
-115 ITFKGKRHHLGEFD
+115 ITFKGKQHHLGEFD
-129 TAEEAHGA
+129 TAEEAHDA

-144 LHDPYLKDM
+144 LHEPYLKDM

-166 ASIIKNSNKILVYYT
+166 ASIIKKSNETLVYYT

-204 ERLKRGYSG
+204 ERLKRGCSG

-223 HKANI
+223 NKANI
-228 YVNYYG
+228 YVDYYG

-253 RNRYN
+253 RDRYN
-258 KGYQGEELWS
+258 KGHQGEALWS
-268 NDQLPKRR
+268 NDPLPKKR
-276 SAKIYIDYHG
+276 SFKIYIDYHGKQVTFPELSKLTGISIATLRDRYNKGHQGEALWSNDPLPKKRSFKIYIDYHGKQVTFPELSTLTGISENTLRYRYDKGYRGEKLWSTKRLPTKRTAKIYIDYHG

-299 ISKTRL
+299 ISENNLRQ
-305 KNRYYKGHQGEELW
+305 RYYLGYRGEKLW
-319 SAKRLPN
+319 S
-326 KRPAKIYIDYHG
+326 
-338 KKVTFAELSTLTG
+338 
-351 ISETRLKNRYYRGYQ
+351 
-366 GEELWSTKRLT
+366 
-377 SKGKGTIYV
+377 
-386 DYYGKQVTF
+386 
-395 PELSKLTGISIATLR
+395 PERFT
-410 NRYYKGHQGEEL
+410 N
-422 WSAKRLPNKRPAKIY
+422 N
-437 IDYHGKKVT
+437 
-446 FAELSTLT
+446 
-454 GISISTLG
+454 
-462 IRYHRGYQ
+462 
-470 GEELWSTKRLTGK
+470 

-498 IPELSSITGIS
+498 IPELSSITGIN
-509 DATLRYRYDKG
+509 DTTLRYRYDKG

-529 KIQHY
+529 KIKQY
-534 QRKKAISQKAKIYVE
+534 KRKISKKAKIYVE
-549 YDGEKVSLYELSKKI
+549 YDGEKVSLYELSKKT
-564 GIDYGFLWKRY
+564 GIDYVTLWKRY
-575 SKGVRGSQLFQ
+575 SKGASGSQLFQ
-586 ESMKKEILVDYEG
+586 KSMGNEILVDYEG
-599 EKINLKELSSRTGIG
+599 EKINLKELSSRTGIC
-614 YTTLHRRYRSGDCGK
+614 YTTLHRRYRNGDRGK
-629 ELWRNLQSEKEI
+629 ELWRNLQSEMEI

-662 TLLHRYSSGD
+662 TLLHRYSNGD

-680 IYKRRKK
+680 IYKRSKK

>member
-103 SLNKRTNRYVAD
+103 SLNKRTNRYAAD

-129 TAEEAHGA
+129 TAEEAHDA

-144 LHDPYLKDM
+144 LHEPYLKDF
-153 LNNDPEEKRKVER
+153 LHSNPEEKSKVER
-166 ASIIKNSNKILVYYT
+166 IGVIKKPRGTLVYYT
-181 PEKRYVNL
+181 PENRYI
-189 TELSKITGVKCSTIY
+189 S
-204 ERLKRGYSG
+204 
-213 EEIWSTNRLP
+213 
-223 HKANI
+223 
-228 YVNYYG
+228 
-234 RQVTIPELS
+234 IPELS
-243 KLTGISIATL
+243 EITGVSRVNL
-253 RNRYN
+253 YSRLN
-258 KGYQGEELWS
+258 KGY
-268 NDQLPKRR
+268 
-276 SAKIYIDYHG
+276 
-286 KQVTFPELSTLTG
+286 T
-299 ISKTRL
+299 
-305 KNRYYKGHQGEELW
+305 
-319 SAKRLPN
+319 
-326 KRPAKIYIDYHG
+326 
-338 KKVTFAELSTLTG
+338 
-351 ISETRLKNRYYRGYQ
+351 
-366 GEELWSTKRLT
+366 
-377 SKGKGTIYV
+377 
-386 DYYGKQVTF
+386 
-395 PELSKLTGISIATLR
+395 
-410 NRYYKGHQGEEL
+410 
-422 WSAKRLPNKRPAKIY
+422 
-437 IDYHGKKVT
+437 
-446 FAELSTLT
+446 
-454 GISISTLG
+454 
-462 IRYHRGYQ
+462 

>member
-64 INGKKLGAITRNHCV
+64 INGKKLGAITRNRCV

-129 TAEEAHGA
+129 TAEEAHDA

-153 LNNDPEEKRKVER
+153 LNNDSEEKRKVER

-213 EEIWSTNRLP
+213 EEIWST
-223 HKANI
+223 
-228 YVNYYG
+228 
-234 RQVTIPELS
+234 
-243 KLTGISIATL
+243 
-253 RNRYN
+253 
-258 KGYQGEELWS
+258 
-268 NDQLPKRR
+268 
-276 SAKIYIDYHG
+276 
-286 KQVTFPELSTLTG
+286 
-299 ISKTRL
+299 
-305 KNRYYKGHQGEELW
+305 
-319 SAKRLPN
+319 
-326 KRPAKIYIDYHG
+326 
-338 KKVTFAELSTLTG
+338 
-351 ISETRLKNRYYRGYQ
+351 
-366 GEELWSTKRLT
+366 
-377 SKGKGTIYV
+377 
-386 DYYGKQVTF
+386 
-395 PELSKLTGISIATLR
+395 
-410 NRYYKGHQGEEL
+410 
-422 WSAKRLPNKRPAKIY
+422 
-437 IDYHGKKVT
+437 
-446 FAELSTLT
+446 
-454 GISISTLG
+454 
-462 IRYHRGYQ
+462 
-470 GEELWSTKRLTGK
+470 KRLTGK

-509 DATLRYRYDKG
+509 DTTLRYRYDKG

>member
-1 MARPRKDI
+1 MARPRKDLTGATRGKLKVISFDEEKGKWICKCECGNIAYFTPQEWAQNKPASCGCFKRRKDI
-9 TGKRYGMLRAIS
+9 TGNRYGMLTAIS
-21 PTGEVDKS
+21 PTGEIDQS

-34 NCECDCGNTIVVS
+34 NCKCDCGNTIVVS

-103 SLNKRTNRYVAD
+103 SLNKRTNRYAAD
-115 ITFKGKRHHLGEFD
+115 ITFKGKHYHLGEFD
-129 TAEEAHGA
+129 TAEEAHDA
-137 YLKAKEE
+137 YLKAKEK
-144 LHDPYLKDM
+144 LHEPYLKDM

-166 ASIIKNSNKILVYYT
+166 ASIIKKSNETLVYYT

-204 ERLKRGYSG
+204 ERLKRGCSG
-213 EEIWSTNRLP
+213 EEIWGTNRLP
-223 HKANI
+223 NKANI

-258 KGYQGEELWS
+258 KG
-268 NDQLPKRR
+268 
-276 SAKIYIDYHG
+276 
-286 KQVTFPELSTLTG
+286 
-299 ISKTRL
+299 
-305 KNRYYKGHQGEELW
+305 HQGEEIW

-326 KRPAKIYIDYHG
+326 KK
-338 KKVTFAELSTLTG
+338 S
-351 ISETRLKNRYYRGYQ
+351 
-366 GEELWSTKRLT
+366 
-377 SKGKGTIYV
+377 
-386 DYYGKQVTF
+386 
-395 PELSKLTGISIATLR
+395 
-410 NRYYKGHQGEEL
+410 
-422 WSAKRLPNKRPAKIY
+422 AKIY

-454 GISISTLG
+454 GISIATLR

-483 GKCTICV
+483 GKGTVCV

-498 IPELSSITGIS
+498 IPELSSITGIN
-509 DATLRYRYDKG
+509 DTTLRYRYDKG
-520 YRGEELWTG
+520 YRGEELWTE
-529 KIQHY
+529 KIKHY
-534 QRKKAISQKAKIYVE
+534 QRKKVISQKAKIYVE

-564 GIDYGFLWKRY
+564 GIDYVFLWRRY

-614 YTTLHRRYRSGDCGK
+614 YSTLHRRYRSGDYGK

>member
-64 INGKKLGAITRNHCV
+64 INGKKLGAITRNRCV

-129 TAEEAHGA
+129 TAEEAHDA

-144 LHDPYLKDM
+144 LHEPYLKDF
-153 LNNDPEEKRKVER
+153 LHSNPEEKSKVER
-166 ASIIKNSNKILVYYT
+166 IGVIKKPRGTLVYYT
-181 PEKRYVNL
+181 PENRYI
-189 TELSKITGVKCSTIY
+189 S
-204 ERLKRGYSG
+204 
-213 EEIWSTNRLP
+213 
-223 HKANI
+223 
-228 YVNYYG
+228 
-234 RQVTIPELS
+234 IPELS
-243 KLTGISIATL
+243 EITGVSRVNL
-253 RNRYN
+253 YSRLN
-258 KGYQGEELWS
+258 KGYTGEELWS
-268 NDQLPKRR
+268 TKRLPNKR

-286 KQVTFPELSTLTG
+286 KQVTF
-299 ISKTRL
+299 
-305 KNRYYKGHQGEELW
+305 
-319 SAKRLPN
+319 
-326 KRPAKIYIDYHG
+326 
-338 KKVTFAELSTLTG
+338 AELSTLTG
-351 ISETRLKNRYYRGYQ
+351 INEGTLKQRYYNGCQ
-366 GEELWSTKRLT
+366 GEELTSTKRLT
-377 SKGKGTIYV
+377 NNGKG
-386 DYYGKQVTF
+386 
-395 PELSKLTGISIATLR
+395 
-410 NRYYKGHQGEEL
+410 
-422 WSAKRLPNKRPAKIY
+422 
-437 IDYHGKKVT
+437 
-446 FAELSTLT
+446 
-454 GISISTLG
+454 
-462 IRYHRGYQ
+462 
-470 GEELWSTKRLTGK
+470 
-483 GKCTICV
+483 TICV

-498 IPELSSITGIS
+498 IPELSSITGIN
-509 DATLRYRYDKG
+509 DTTLRYRYDKG

-529 KIQHY
+529 KIKQY
-534 QRKKAISQKAKIYVE
+534 KRKISKKAKIYVE
-549 YDGEKVSLYELSKKI
+549 YDGEIVSLYELSKKI
-564 GIDYGFLWKRY
+564 GIDYGVLWKRY
-575 SKGVRGSQLFQ
+575 SKGARGSQLFQ
-586 ESMKKEILVDYEG
+586 EFMKKEILVDYEG

-614 YTTLHRRYRSGDCGK
+614 YSTLHRRYRNGDRGK
-629 ELWRNLQSEKEI
+629 ELWRNLQIEMEI

>member
-54 QTKSCGCLKT
+54 QTKSCGCLET

-103 SLNKRTNRYVAD
+103 SLNKRTNRYAAD

-129 TAEEAHGA
+129 TAEEAHDA

-144 LHDPYLKDM
+144 LHEPYLKDF
-153 LNNDPEEKRKVER
+153 LHSNPEEKSKVER
-166 ASIIKNSNKILVYYT
+166 IGVIKKPRGTLVYYT
-181 PEKRYVNL
+181 PENRYISIL
-189 TELSKITGVKCSTIY
+189 ELSEITGVSRVNLY
-204 ERLKRGYSG
+204 SRL
-213 EEIWSTNRLP
+213 
-223 HKANI
+223 
-228 YVNYYG
+228 
-234 RQVTIPELS
+234 
-243 KLTGISIATL
+243 
-253 RNRYN
+253 N
-258 KGYQGEELWS
+258 KGY
-268 NDQLPKRR
+268 
-276 SAKIYIDYHG
+276 
-286 KQVTFPELSTLTG
+286 T
-299 ISKTRL
+299 
-305 KNRYYKGHQGEELW
+305 
-319 SAKRLPN
+319 
-326 KRPAKIYIDYHG
+326 
-338 KKVTFAELSTLTG
+338 
-351 ISETRLKNRYYRGYQ
+351 
-366 GEELWSTKRLT
+366 
-377 SKGKGTIYV
+377 
-386 DYYGKQVTF
+386 
-395 PELSKLTGISIATLR
+395 
-410 NRYYKGHQGEEL
+410 
-422 WSAKRLPNKRPAKIY
+422 
-437 IDYHGKKVT
+437 
-446 FAELSTLT
+446 
-454 GISISTLG
+454 
-462 IRYHRGYQ
+462 

-647 VTLNELSKITNISYD
+647 VTLNELSKITKIAYN
-662 TLLHRYSSGD
+662 TLLYRYSNGD
-672 RGEDLWRP
+672 RSEDLWRP
-680 IYKRRKK
+680 VGQRKK
-687 K
+687 NKKK

>member
-1 MARPRKDI
+1 MAMARPRKDI

-64 INGKKLGAITRNHCV
+64 INGKKLGAITRNRCV

-129 TAEEAHGA
+129 TAEEAHDA

-153 LNNDPEEKRKVER
+153 LNNDSEEKRKVER

-253 RNRYN
+253 RNHYN
-258 KGYQGEELWS
+258 KGY
-268 NDQLPKRR
+268 
-276 SAKIYIDYHG
+276 
-286 KQVTFPELSTLTG
+286 
-299 ISKTRL
+299 
-305 KNRYYKGHQGEELW
+305 
-319 SAKRLPN
+319 
-326 KRPAKIYIDYHG
+326 
-338 KKVTFAELSTLTG
+338 
-351 ISETRLKNRYYRGYQ
+351 
-366 GEELWSTKRLT
+366 
-377 SKGKGTIYV
+377 
-386 DYYGKQVTF
+386 
-395 PELSKLTGISIATLR
+395 
-410 NRYYKGHQGEEL
+410 QGEEL

-509 DATLRYRYDKG
+509 DTTLRYRYDKG

>member
-21 PTGEVDKS
+21 PTGEIDKS

-103 SLNKRTNRYVAD
+103 SLNKRTNRYAAD

-129 TAEEAHGA
+129 TAEEAHDA

-144 LHDPYLKDM
+144 LHEPYLKDF
-153 LNNDPEEKRKVER
+153 LHSNPEEKSKVER
-166 ASIIKNSNKILVYYT
+166 IGVIKKPRGTLVYYT
-181 PEKRYVNL
+181 PENRYISIL
-189 TELSKITGVKCSTIY
+189 ELSEITGVSRVNLY
-204 ERLKRGYSG
+204 SRL
-213 EEIWSTNRLP
+213 
-223 HKANI
+223 
-228 YVNYYG
+228 
-234 RQVTIPELS
+234 
-243 KLTGISIATL
+243 
-253 RNRYN
+253 N
-258 KGYQGEELWS
+258 KGY
-268 NDQLPKRR
+268 
-276 SAKIYIDYHG
+276 
-286 KQVTFPELSTLTG
+286 T
-299 ISKTRL
+299 
-305 KNRYYKGHQGEELW
+305 
-319 SAKRLPN
+319 
-326 KRPAKIYIDYHG
+326 
-338 KKVTFAELSTLTG
+338 
-351 ISETRLKNRYYRGYQ
+351 
-366 GEELWSTKRLT
+366 
-377 SKGKGTIYV
+377 
-386 DYYGKQVTF
+386 
-395 PELSKLTGISIATLR
+395 
-410 NRYYKGHQGEEL
+410 
-422 WSAKRLPNKRPAKIY
+422 
-437 IDYHGKKVT
+437 
-446 FAELSTLT
+446 
-454 GISISTLG
+454 
-462 IRYHRGYQ
+462 